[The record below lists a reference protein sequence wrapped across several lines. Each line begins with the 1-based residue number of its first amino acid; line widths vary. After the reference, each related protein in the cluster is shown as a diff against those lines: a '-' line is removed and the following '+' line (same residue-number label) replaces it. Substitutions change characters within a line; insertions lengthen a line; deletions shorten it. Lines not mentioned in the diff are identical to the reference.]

1 MDQASMLYF
10 ILLLPCLLLSVFFS
24 SSEAAFLSLRKVRIR
39 HLVESRIAGAKRV
52 ARMVDQ
58 PEKVLPTIL
67 LGNNLVN
74 TAFAALTTV
83 IMISLMGEGRGII
96 VATVASTVTLL
107 VLGETLPKTVAIRYA
122 EPLFF
127 FSARVL
133 EWLDR
138 LLFPLVALL
147 QWVNRMLLRRLGSD
161 PRALFTEEEIKVAVS
176 IGMEAG
182 AVEEEEARLLEN
194 VFRFGDRQLREVM
207 TPRTEIIALE
217 RGVTLETFL
226 GVYQEHSHTRFPIFD
241 GTVDN
246 VIGTLSVKDVV
257 RAMTAGEIGPEDDVT
272 DVLREAYFVPET
284 KFVGQLFHELRQSGY
299 QVVMVADEFGGLAGL
314 VTLKQMVEEIVGRVS
329 EEGVQESEEYQAIDV
344 NTFQAD
350 AGMRVDE
357 ANAQLALDIPEGE
370 YETLAGFLLT
380 RFGHIPREGEYVHH
394 NGFQLQVVEMRGVRI
409 EQLRLTRVARP
420 EPEASQ

>member
-52 ARMVDQ
+52 AQMVDQ

-74 TAFAALTTV
+74 TGFAALTTV

-107 VLGETLPKTVAIRYA
+107 VLGETLPKTLAIRYA